1 MNTVEEIQAI
11 QKELREAMGAREAGA
26 QAFIRGLTAEV
37 ATQQG
42 AADQLPASQ
51 VRPSVSVGK
60 GRGKGF
66 ATVVAHASPSV
77 GSIHAMCPGGSPPH
91 TL

>member
-1 MNTVEEIQAI
+1 MEEIQAI

>member
-1 MNTVEEIQAI
+1 MEEIQKI

-37 ATQQG
+37 ATQQC

-51 VRPSVSVGK
+51 VRPV
-60 GRGKGF
+60 GRGHPGRC
-66 ATVVAHASPSV
+66 VACTNDGALAAHRSF
-77 GSIHAMCPGGSPPH
+77 G
-91 TL
+91 

>member
-1 MNTVEEIQAI
+1 MEEIQKI
-11 QKELREAMGAREAGA
+11 QKEMREAIGVREAGA

-51 VRPSVSVGK
+51 VR
-60 GRGKGF
+60 
-66 ATVVAHASPSV
+66 SPRLMPM
-77 GSIHAMCPGGSPPH
+77 HRRADDA
-91 TL
+91 